1 MKERFRLEK
10 SQMKE
15 GWWVLTDTENL
26 VVTTFEEGKFNETQ
40 RITQLE
46 GGDSY
51 ASMNDVMAQVRIIR
65 EMSDWLAI
73 NHYKIAMSK

>member
-26 VVTTFEEGKFNETQ
+26 VVITFEEGKFNETQ

-46 GGDSY
+46 GGDNY
-51 ASMNDVMAQVRIIR
+51 TSMNDVMAQVRIIR

-73 NHYKIAMSK
+73 NHYKIAMS

>member
-10 SQMKE
+10 SQLKE

-26 VVTTFEEGKFNETQ
+26 VVITFEEGKFNETQ

-46 GGDSY
+46 GSDNY
-51 ASMNDVMAQVRIIR
+51 TSMNDVMAQVRIIR
-65 EMSDWLAI
+65 EMSDWLAV

>member
-26 VVTTFEEGKFNETQ
+26 VVITFEEGKFNEAQ

-46 GGDSY
+46 GGDNY
-51 ASMNDVMAQVRIIR
+51 TSMNDVMAQVRIIR
-65 EMSDWLAI
+65 EMSDWLAV